1 MNKKRKTSLLILS
14 IIMVL
19 SLNIIIATPIS
30 GEVDEGGHP
39 FLDSINEQLTHEDVN
54 FRVSY
59 AEYITTADGDQL
71 GRTIVASNRGNKQ
84 MDSHWVP
91 NDARRGGF
99 GDILWFIDT
108 VDGDTSSGLSDSDT
122 TDAISN
128 AIITWDSVKCS
139 TTPQILAIVDMDLG
153 YIQYLLGMGGYP
165 GYVFDNLHAGFL
177 DREFFDFI
185 EPNGGDYILA
195 ITLTFIWID
204 TETGEP
210 TDIDG
215 NKKWDTAFREIY
227 YNDNFQWSTDPG
239 YGTGEI
245 DVETV
250 ALHEAGHGLS
260 QNHFGD
266 IFIDAGK
273 KGKVHAAPRAVMNA
287 VYFGVQRELKGTD
300 EGGHCSIWASW
311 SNK

>member
-1 MNKKRKTSLLILS
+1 
-14 IIMVL
+14 
-19 SLNIIIATPIS
+19 
-30 GEVDEGGHP
+30 
-39 FLDSINEQLTHEDVN
+39 
-54 FRVSY
+54 
-59 AEYITTADGDQL
+59 
-71 GRTIVASNRGNKQ
+71 
-84 MDSHWVP
+84 
-91 NDARRGGF
+91 
-99 GDILWFIDT
+99 
-108 VDGDTSSGLSDSDT
+108 
-122 TDAISN
+122 
-128 AIITWDSVKCS
+128 
-139 TTPQILAIVDMDLG
+139 MDLG
-153 YIQYLLGMGGYP
+153 YIQYLLGMGRYS

-195 ITLTFIWID
+195 ITLTFYFTTD
-204 TETGEP
+204 TGEP

-215 NKKWDTAFREIY
+215 NKKIDTAFREIY

-239 YGTGEI
+239 YGTGEK